1 MKTVLILALVV
12 TMVAAKGVPFK
23 PGCPNP
29 NQGRQCLLP
38 HRDQC
43 QTDFDCELQG
53 PANAVAKK
61 VLERGLY
68 CVFNVR
74 SPPPP
79 PPPAKST
86 LRCPNPVVEGLRCI
100 HYHHS
105 CNVDSECDGGRIC
118 CLTAGCG
125 RSCKEG

>member
-38 HRDQC
+38 YRDQC

-53 PANAVAKK
+53 KHLCCLSACGKK
-61 VLERGLY
+61 
-68 CVFNVR
+68 CVELHPN
-74 SPPPP
+74 P
-79 PPPAKST
+79 
-86 LRCPNPVVEGLRCI
+86 RCPNPVVEGLRCI